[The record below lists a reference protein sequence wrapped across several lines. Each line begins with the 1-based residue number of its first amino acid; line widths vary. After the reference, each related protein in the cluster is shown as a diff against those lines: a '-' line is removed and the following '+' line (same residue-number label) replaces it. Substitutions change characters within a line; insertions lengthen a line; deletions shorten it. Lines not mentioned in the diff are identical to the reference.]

1 MSKVVTNLIIP
12 FLTGSCLGMVLC
24 FGLYLM
30 DVGDLRGLVVSSQ
43 AGADLVAELIRFA
56 GAFGVLSVATHFG
69 LGLVVD

>member
-30 DVGDLRGLVVSSQ
+30 DVGGLRSLVVSSQ
-43 AGADLVAELIRFA
+43 AGVDLVVELMRFA

>member
-30 DVGDLRGLVVSSQ
+30 DVGGLHSLVVSSQ
-43 AGADLVAELIRFA
+43 AGADLVVELIRFA

>member
-30 DVGDLRGLVVSSQ
+30 DVGGLRGLVVSSQ
-43 AGADLVAELIRFA
+43 AGADLVVELIRFA
-56 GAFGVLSVATHFG
+56 GAFGILSVATHFG

>member
-30 DVGDLRGLVVSSQ
+30 DVGGLRGLVVSSQ
-43 AGADLVAELIRFA
+43 AGFDLVVELIRFA